1 LCVGNAKS
9 LLMMLECGSLK
20 VCAFK
25 SSELLHHNIWEVLAR
40 NFPGQFAII
49 NKKIKKKERKKC
61 RHHFQDFEGKRW
73 HIFHLKDAAVLDSH
87 IIMCTEKD

>member
-9 LLMMLECGSLK
+9 LLMMLECDSLK

-49 NKKIKKKERKKC
+49 NKKNKNERKKEIQTSFP
-61 RHHFQDFEGKRW
+61 R
-73 HIFHLKDAAVLDSH
+73 L
-87 IIMCTEKD
+87 

>member
-1 LCVGNAKS
+1 
-9 LLMMLECGSLK
+9 MLECVSLK

-25 SSELLHHNIWEVLAR
+25 SSELLHHNIWDVLAR

-49 NKKIKKKERKKC
+49 NKKNKKERKKF

-73 HIFHLKDAAVLDSH
+73 RIFDLKEAAVLDSH

>member
-49 NKKIKKKERKKC
+49 NKKIKKKERNSDIISKTLKGKGGIYLISKK
-61 RHHFQDFEGKRW
+61 Q
-73 HIFHLKDAAVLDSH
+73 L
-87 IIMCTEKD
+87 